1 MQLTWRADVACA
13 TLTADVESQCGP
25 HYHELE
31 ARVWLLLKATLYVV
45 ALHGYAVAIG
55 QKFYLRQ
62 RFLSVAVDGQKR
74 CIRWLMQRPRMP
86 RPPGVA
92 YLKKWPTAMLF

>member
-1 MQLTWRADVACA
+1 MLRADVACA

-45 ALHGYAVAIG
+45 SLHAYTVAIG
-55 QKFYLRQ
+55 CNRVIMQH
-62 RFLSVAVDGQKR
+62 FLFVAVDGQKR
-74 CIRWLMQRPRMP
+74 CFRWLMQRPRMP
-86 RPPGVA
+86 RPLGVA
-92 YLKKWPTAMLF
+92 YLKKGPTATLF